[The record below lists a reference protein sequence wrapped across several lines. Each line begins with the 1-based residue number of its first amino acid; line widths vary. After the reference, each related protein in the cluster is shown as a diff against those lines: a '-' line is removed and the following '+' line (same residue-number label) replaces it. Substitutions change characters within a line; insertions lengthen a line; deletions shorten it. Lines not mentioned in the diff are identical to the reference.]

1 MDKKSLKRN
10 PLYLRLFCN
19 LISIG
24 IVQKGYVFDGN
35 LEFFNSLLGST
46 LMLQNK
52 PGAISAGRPA
62 RSNIHVNDFLR
73 IHHFRRGPAA

>member
-1 MDKKSLKRN
+1 MIPPIRKAFRSRPGADTVRLTKTVLQHQG
-10 PLYLRLFCN
+10 LRQQV
-19 LISIG
+19 SG
-24 IVQKGYVFDGN
+24 DSVQR
-35 LEFFNSLLGST
+35 ST